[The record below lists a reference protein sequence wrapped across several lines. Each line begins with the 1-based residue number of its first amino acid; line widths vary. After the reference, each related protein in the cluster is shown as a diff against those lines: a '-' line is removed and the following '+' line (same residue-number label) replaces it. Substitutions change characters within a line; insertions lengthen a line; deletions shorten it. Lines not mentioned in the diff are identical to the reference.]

1 MSNCCIGLCVKDS
14 ESGLIEVL
22 NNVDKIR
29 EIFLEVRV
37 VVAYDNSKDASIKIL
52 TNYSMKHNDVVI
64 INVGNHD
71 EYENSSKR
79 HIDRSQRIANAR
91 NIILDYIYTSCSS
104 WEYFIMMDTN
114 YYSCV
119 TAIDTQV
126 LSHVITL
133 SEWDGLSFN
142 RNPYYDIWAL
152 SIPPLV
158 LSCWH
163 IYKYD
168 KAIALYERYIT
179 DKLEKLGP
187 DEFLPVMSAFCGFA
201 IYRTKKFKDC
211 RYSGKF
217 DINMFSE
224 KSIRKNAEILD
235 SKIFLRAN
243 DCEHR
248 NFHVTAIKKN
258 DAKIM
263 VSPLYLFPNASS
275 ITADNASKKMQ
286 VKFN

>member
-14 ESGLIEVL
+14 EDGLIQVL

-29 EIFLEVRV
+29 ELFLEIKVII
-37 VVAYDNSKDASIKIL
+37 AYDDSSDASMKIL
-52 TNYSMKHNDVVI
+52 ANYSMNHNDTI
-64 INVGNHD
+64 IVSANNRNDYRDRNEKHV
-71 EYENSSKR
+71 
-79 HIDRSQRIANAR
+79 DRSQRIANAR
-91 NIILDYIYTSCSS
+91 NIILDHIYKYLSS
-104 WEYFIMMDTN
+104 WEYFVMMDTN

-119 TAIDTQV
+119 TPIDTEV
-126 LSHVITL
+126 LSRVIKS

-142 RNPYYDIWAL
+142 RDPYYDIWAL

-168 KAIALYERYIT
+168 KAIALYEKYIK
-179 DKLEKLGP
+179 DKLAKLKP

-201 IYRTKKFKDC
+201 IYRTSKFKDC
-211 RYSGKF
+211 KYSGKF

-224 KSIRKNAEILD
+224 QSVRKNAEILD
-235 SKIFLRAN
+235 SKLFVRVN

-248 NFHVTAIKKN
+248 NFHVDAIKKN
-258 DAKIM
+258 SARIM
-263 VSPLYLFPNASS
+263 VSPLHLFPKASS
-275 ITADNASKKMQ
+275 VVAGAAPKKMS